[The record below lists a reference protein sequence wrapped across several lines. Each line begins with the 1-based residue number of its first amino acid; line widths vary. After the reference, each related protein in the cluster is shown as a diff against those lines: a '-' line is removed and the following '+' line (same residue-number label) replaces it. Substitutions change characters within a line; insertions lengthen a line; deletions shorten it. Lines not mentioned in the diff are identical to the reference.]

1 MKSTQDA
8 RWNKC
13 LEIFKANV
21 PEPQYHA
28 YFEPI
33 AFHSY
38 DDNTKTVLVQVDRYV
53 YEWLEEYH
61 VDLLN
66 KALRGVF
73 GTDVM
78 LNYRLSGVGKKEKEI
93 PSEPNAQLEQST
105 ETNATNA
112 KKTAKSA
119 QQSLNPQLDL
129 RLTFKNFI
137 EGDSNKLSRSIGL
150 SISEH
155 PKGSQFNPFFLYGPS
170 GCGKTHLVNAMGINT
185 KQLYP
190 QMRVL
195 YVTARQFE
203 VQYTNAVLQNKVND
217 FIGFYQTIDFLIIDD
232 VQEWE
237 EKKKTQDTFFH
248 IFNHLFRNG
257 RRIVLV
263 SDRPPVEMKG
273 VNDRLL
279 TRFSCGLIAEMEKP
293 NVQLCIDILKSKIRR
308 DGLNIPDDVVTYV
321 AQTANGNVRDLHGVL
336 NSLMA
341 YSVVY
346 NCSINMRLAERVIKR
361 AVKVDNEPLTIDDI
375 LDSVCAHFGVTV
387 SEVRGKSRKKDYV
400 VARQVAMYLAQK
412 HTKMPASR
420 IGKLIGGRDHSTV
433 IYGCA
438 QIDKRM
444 KVETAFAEEVESIEI
459 SFKLKH

>member
-1 MKSTQDA
+1 MKSAQNT

-33 AFHSY
+33 VFHSY
-38 DDNTKTVLVQVDRYV
+38 DDDTKTVLVQVDRYV

-66 KALRGVF
+66 KAIRGVF
-73 GTDVM
+73 GTGAM
-78 LNYRLSGVGKKEKEI
+78 LNYRLTGIGKKEKEI
-93 PSEPNAQLEQST
+93 PSEPTAQIGQYTDNDPTKSPKRE
-105 ETNATNA
+105 
-112 KKTAKSA
+112 KSA
-119 QQSLNPQLDL
+119 QQDLNPQLDL
-129 RLTFKNFI
+129 HLTFNNFI
-137 EGDSNKLSRSIGL
+137 EGESNKLSRSIGL

-155 PKGSQFNPFFLYGPS
+155 PQGSQFNPFFLYGPS
-170 GCGKTHLVNAMGINT
+170 GCGKTHLVNAMGIRA
-185 KQLYP
+185 KQLYRN
-190 QMRVL
+190 MRVL

-263 SDRPPVEMKG
+263 SDRPPIELTG
-273 VNDRLL
+273 VNNRLL

-361 AVKVDNEPLTIDDI
+361 AVKVDNKPLTIDDI
-375 LDSVCAHFGVTV
+375 IESVCNHYGLKV
-387 SEVRGKSRKKDYV
+387 SDVRGKSRKRDYV
-400 VARQVAMYLAQK
+400 TARQVAMYLAQK

-420 IGKLIGGRDHSTV
+420 IGKLIGNLDHSTV

-438 QIDKRM
+438 KVEKRM
-444 KVETAFAEEVESIEI
+444 KVEKTFTEEIESIET
-459 SFKLKH
+459 SLRLKL